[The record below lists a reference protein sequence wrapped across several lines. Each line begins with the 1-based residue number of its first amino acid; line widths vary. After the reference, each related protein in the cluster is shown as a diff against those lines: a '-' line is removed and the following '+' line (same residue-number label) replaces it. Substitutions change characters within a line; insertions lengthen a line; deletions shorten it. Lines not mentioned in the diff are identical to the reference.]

1 MSLKKLLISSYGKK
15 LQKKTISLQRIKIK
29 AGDEKNKLI
38 FLQKCLTYN
47 IIPKSFRIRSP
58 IKSKKAVNIMREF
71 AKKMVVIAKNEAKYQ
86 FHCYKIKV
94 RELSNIIKN
103 EVSFEHYQIIQNA
116 TETSKEKQF
125 VKKKNHLIKKFKK
138 LHNEAVKEKT
148 VEKRTSFLKSAV
160 LNLTNDEL
168 PEHHKSLLNLG
179 PKFVPSTKK
188 IPDICPV

>member
-1 MSLKKLLISSYGKK
+1 
-15 LQKKTISLQRIKIK
+15 
-29 AGDEKNKLI
+29 
-38 FLQKCLTYN
+38 
-47 IIPKSFRIRSP
+47 
-58 IKSKKAVNIMREF
+58 MR
-71 AKKMVVIAKNEAKYQ
+71 
-86 FHCYKIKV
+86 V
-94 RELSNIIKN
+94 RT
-103 EVSFEHYQIIQNA
+103 IIQSA

-168 PEHHKSLLNLG
+168 SEKHKSLLNLG

-188 IPDICPV
+188 IPYMDIITSTELCASNLERQDQRAESESLRQEVSDILLKNFNIKTKDNLTKNERIAIKEIKNNTDIKIYPFDKGSGFTIINDADAISKIE